1 MNSFTLSSNRL
12 QTRNAA
18 SLPKTRPAVSRLG
31 IRSFFTLAL
40 ALLAFAGTAE
50 VANAQCDPGLAR
62 NCCQNA
68 PGTDCTTNADCGG
81 SLCQPCLYSNGDP
94 FCELASSNPACS
106 LDPASPCVTDA
117 ECNFGTCEVEACT
130 VNSDCVA
137 GATCNTG
144 TCSQNSCSGNGVVGC
159 VNNADCVDTCEIGDC
174 ASCPSAGCECTS
186 GSNCYYAFTCCKFND
201 QTVGTSTPCAD
212 GNACTLDGVC
222 DANGNCNA
230 GGLFEPQGSPCGD
243 PSSTPCDL
251 PDSCD
256 AAGTC
261 LTNEIPEN
269 DPCDDGVYCNGSD
282 TCDAVGG
289 CSNHAGD
296 PCLGGSE
303 CNVVCNEGS
312 QNCFDPAAT
321 PCGSAA
327 DTTCTNPDT
336 CDGSGTC
343 LSNDEVITTPC
354 DDGLF
359 CTVTDECDGA
369 GTCAGTGDPCAGGAV
384 CQTICNEAADNC
396 FDPAATPCD
405 DGLFCTDVDQCDGS
419 GTCAGTG
426 DPCAG
431 GAQCQ
436 QVCNE
441 TADNCFDAAATPCN
455 DGLFCTVTDACDGSG
470 TCAGTGDPCAG
481 GAVCQQICNEGADN
495 CNDPA
500 ATPCDDGLFC
510 TQTDACDGS
519 GSCAGSGDPCAGGAE
534 CNQDCNESADN
545 CFDPAPTAC
554 GSAADTDCTN
564 PDTCDG
570 SGTCLSNDEVA
581 TTSCDDGLFCTQ
593 TDECDGSGTCAG
605 TGDPCA
611 ANGECNQV
619 CNEGADNCFDAA
631 ATPCGSSSVTDCDLA
646 DTCDGSGTCDTNYVA
661 AATACGDS
669 SDTDCTNPDTCD
681 GSGTCDPNNEP
692 AATVC
697 DDGLFCTQ
705 TDECDGSGTC
715 AGTGDPCS
723 GGGTCNQVCDDT
735 NDDCFDPAGTP
746 CLDSNFC
753 NGPEACDGS
762 GVCAPGTPPSCDDL
776 NECTAD
782 SCDPATSCVHVATGY
797 ATLCNFGILVSSNDD
812 ELPAKLTTGK
822 APTVNS
828 EVCADG
834 ANIGPF
840 TSLVS
845 APGALPVP
853 VEANIITTRPA
864 RFGEFSVK
872 AKAGATTDANVYTDA
887 TKVKCQKSSGCFNT
901 PGTKVIDTGLI
912 VPITGGGDIDT
923 TGADP
928 ANKILI
934 CENVQSLMAADTAD
948 LNARADAG
956 SPTDLGKIKVNKGQ
970 TYTINATTVGG
981 ESFYDAFKV
990 QLGRGA
996 IINFDGGGD
1005 PNSVMV
1011 LRVDKKVEFGRSTQ
1025 VNLVNG
1031 ASLENVLIMAP
1042 TAGKCS
1048 VGREATGS
1056 GQLFCPA
1063 AKVQVGRD
1071 ANWTGTI
1078 VAGNKSKIGRDATV
1092 VSGRFTG
1099 IIP

>member
-12 QTRNAA
+12 HSRNAA
-18 SLPKTRPAVSRLG
+18 SLPKTRPGVSRHG
-31 IRSFFTLAL
+31 IRSLFTLAL
-40 ALLAFAGTAE
+40 ALLALTGTAE

-94 FCELASSNPACS
+94 NCELASSNPACS
-106 LDPASPCVTDA
+106 LDPASACVTDA

-159 VNNADCVDTCEIGDC
+159 VNNADCVDTCQQGDC
-174 ASCPSAGCECTS
+174 ASCPSAGCECSS

-222 DANGNCNA
+222 DASGNCNA

-261 LTNEIPEN
+261 LTNVIPEN
-269 DPCDDGVYCNGSD
+269 GPCEDGVYCNGSD
-282 TCDAVGG
+282 TCDAIGG

-312 QNCFDPAAT
+312 QNCFDAAAT

-327 DTTCTNPDT
+327 DTSCTNPDT

-369 GTCAGTGDPCAGGAV
+369 GTCSGTGDPCAGGAV
-384 CQTICNEAADNC
+384 CQTICNETADNC

-441 TADNCFDAAATPCN
+441 TADNCFDVAATPCN

-481 GAVCQQICNEGADN
+481 GAACQQICNEGAN
-495 CNDPA
+495 
-500 ATPCDDGLFC
+500 
-510 TQTDACDGS
+510 
-519 GSCAGSGDPCAGGAE
+519 
-534 CNQDCNESADN
+534 N
-545 CFDPAPTAC
+545 CFDP
-554 GSAADTDCTN
+554 
-564 PDTCDG
+564 
-570 SGTCLSNDEVA
+570 
-581 TTSCDDGLFCTQ
+581 
-593 TDECDGSGTCAG
+593 
-605 TGDPCA
+605 
-611 ANGECNQV
+611 
-619 CNEGADNCFDAA
+619 A

-661 AATACGDS
+661 AATACGDG

-715 AGTGDPCS
+715 AGTGDPCT
-723 GGGTCNQVCDDT
+723 GGGTCNQLCDDT
-735 NDDCFDPAGTP
+735 NDNCFDPAGTP

-776 NECTAD
+776 NDCTAD

-812 ELPAKLTTGK
+812 DFPAKLTTGK

-845 APGALPVP
+845 APGAVPVP

-887 TKVKCQKSSGCFNT
+887 TKVKCQKSTGCFNT
-901 PGTKVIDTGLI
+901 PGTKIIDTGLI

-934 CENVQSLMAADTAD
+934 CENVQSLIAADTAD

-996 IINFDGGGD
+996 ILNFDGGGD

-1042 TAGKCS
+1042 TSGKCS

-1056 GQLFCPA
+1056 GQIFCPA